1 MAKIDFY
8 KLKQSEKEA
17 IFNEIATLEGMK
29 PFAVE
34 KDWWVSLTLEIIF
47 QMGISTHL
55 VFKGGTS
62 LSKAWKLINRFS

>member
-17 IFNEIATLEGMK
+17 IFNEIAILEGMK

-34 KDWWVSLTLEIIF
+34 KDWWVSLALEIIF
-47 QMGISTHL
+47 QMDNQNTWYL
-55 VFKGGTS
+55 KEEP
-62 LSKAWKLINRFS
+62 L

>member
-8 KLKQSEKEA
+8 KLKKSEKEA
-17 IFNEIATLEGMK
+17 IFKEIATLEGMK

-47 QMGISTHL
+47 QM
-55 VFKGGTS
+55 VFQHTWCLKEEP
-62 LSKAWKLINRFS
+62 L